1 MNNSFADFDK
11 KWDDYAREEAR
22 RSECFDEELSQDEFD
37 FICKVSR
44 AGCSALSLDS
54 GYCEGVLTKL
64 ELMR

>member
-1 MNNSFADFDK
+1 MNNSFADFDQ

-22 RSECFDEELSQDEFD
+22 RSQCFDEELTLAEYE

-54 GYCEGVLTKL
+54 GYCELVLTKL
-64 ELMR
+64 GLMR